1 MRVLPVLSLLLL
13 TGCPEGDEHDHHH
26 HHHGHDTSD
35 TANLHFEGVTSAQ
48 SDGGSFFVE
57 YTPNPDPIPVSDE
70 FSLTIVVHD
79 GADTETVLSSVDSV
93 AIDADMPEH
102 GHGTNPADY
111 STEATGDAGSYES
124 VPIDL
129 FMSGLWTLTFTAA
142 SGDAV
147 LDETTYSFCLEG

>member
-102 GHGTNPADY
+102 GHGMNVVPEVVDN
-111 STEATGDAGSYES
+111 GDGS
-124 VPIDL
+124 
-129 FMSGLWTLTFTAA
+129 FTASPFA
-142 SGDAV
+142 FHMPGYWEIYVDVTVGD
-147 LDETTYSFCLEG
+147 TTERATFSVDCCD